1 MNFYAINGSPRRKG
15 NTAEVLKKALEGVH
29 SVLPAAETELVHLYE
44 LDFTGCRSCLA
55 CKRKDI
61 PDPCRCYWQDD
72 LTSLLEQVWKADRL
86 ILGSPIYYGEP
97 TGVLRCFL
105 ERLVFPVM
113 SYNDY
118 SSIYT
123 GHTDVDI
130 FLTMNH

>member
-1 MNFYAINGSPRRKG
+1 MKTIILNGSPRKNW
-15 NTAEVLKKALEGVH
+15 NTAQLLQEARRG
-29 SVLPAAETELVHLYE
+29 AEDAGQVVEDFDLYD
-44 LDFTGCRSCLA
+44 LNFTGCRSCLA